1 MKRFLTDI
9 IYVICILICLIVIV
23 EVIQYYV
30 SDNNYSYKTKYI
42 MSHKD
47 SIEGL
52 VLGHSH
58 ALRGIDPALL
68 GKNVFN
74 NAESGKWIYYD
85 AIELSKYVP
94 VMSNLRFVIYPIGYD
109 MSQGYL
115 SCHYE
120 HDHHFEKEDN
130 HDYNIHMYAKYEH
143 IPYDRF
149 PLKLTAFSS
158 LLTDNL
164 AFEEIIG
171 HRDCDSLGF
180 EILDSTLHCGK
191 NWDTINLVHLP
202 DSEITKLPSI
212 YYNEYKRYLMNMA
225 SICNQ
230 YNVRFICI
238 TAPCYKTYINK
249 TSPRGIEMLYELID
263 SVETKYPIEY
273 YNYLSDKEF
282 RADSFYYDCS
292 HLNYIGAEH
301 FTKRLKKDLG
311 L

>member
-1 MKRFLTDI
+1 MKRFLKDI
-9 IYVICILICLIVIV
+9 VYVTCILICLIVAV

-42 MSHKD
+42 LNHRN

-52 VLGHSH
+52 ILGHSH
-58 ALRGIDPALL
+58 TLRGIDPVLL

-85 AIELSKYVP
+85 AKELSKYVP
-94 VMSNLRFVIYPIGYD
+94 LMSNLQYVIYPIGYD
-109 MSQGYL
+109 MPQGYL

-120 HDHHFEKEDN
+120 YDHHFKKEES

-158 LLTDNL
+158 FLTDNL
-164 AFEEIIG
+164 AYEEITG

-180 EILDSTLHCGK
+180 EILDSTIHCSI
-191 NWDTINLVHLP
+191 NWDTIHLVHLP
-202 DSEITKLPSI
+202 DSEITKLPSK
-212 YYNEYKRYLMNMA
+212 YYDEYKEYLTEMA
-225 SICNQ
+225 SICHQ
-230 YNVRFICI
+230 YNVRFVCV
-238 TAPCYKTYINK
+238 TTPCYKTYINK
-249 TSPRGIEMLYELID
+249 TSTRGIEMLYDLID
-263 SVETKYPIEY
+263 SVATKYPIEY
-273 YNYLSDKEF
+273 YNYLSDEEF

-292 HLNYIGAEH
+292 HLNYIGAKH
-301 FTKRLKKDLG
+301 FTKRLKNDLG

>member
-1 MKRFLTDI
+1 MKKFLKDI
-9 IYVICILICLIVIV
+9 IYVICIHIFLIVAV
-23 EVIQYYV
+23 EIIQYYV
-30 SDNNYSYKTKYI
+30 SDNNYSYKSKYI
-42 MSHKD
+42 MNHKD

-52 VLGHSH
+52 ILGHSH

-85 AIELSKYVP
+85 VKELSNYVP

-109 MSQGYL
+109 MPQGYL

-120 HDHHFEKEDN
+120 HDHYFKKEDS

-149 PLKLTAFSS
+149 PLKITAFSS
-158 LLTDNL
+158 FLTDNF
-164 AFEEIIG
+164 AFEEITG
-171 HRDCDSLGF
+171 HRDCDSLGY
-180 EILDSTLHCGK
+180 EILDSTIHCSI
-191 NWDTINLVHLP
+191 NWDTIHLVHLP
-202 DSEITKLPSI
+202 DSEITKLPSK
-212 YYNEYKRYLMNMA
+212 YYDEYKEYLTEMV
-225 SICNQ
+225 SICHQ
-230 YNVRFICI
+230 YNVRFVCV
-238 TAPCYKTYINK
+238 TTPCYKNYLNK
-249 TSPRGIEMLYELID
+249 TNKRGVEILDELVAEI
-263 SVETKYPIEY
+263 SKQHPIEY
-273 YNYLSDKEF
+273 YNYLSDEQF

-301 FTKRLKKDLG
+301 FTKRLKNDLG

>member
-1 MKRFLTDI
+1 MKRFLKDI
-9 IYVICILICLIVIV
+9 VYVTCILICLIVAV

-42 MSHKD
+42 FNHRN

-52 VLGHSH
+52 ILGHSH
-58 ALRGIDPALL
+58 TLRGIDPVLL

-85 AIELSKYVP
+85 AKELSKYVP
-94 VMSNLRFVIYPIGYD
+94 LMSNLQYVIYPIGYD
-109 MSQGYL
+109 MPQGYL

-120 HDHHFEKEDN
+120 YDHHFKKEES

-158 LLTDNL
+158 FLTDNL
-164 AFEEIIG
+164 AYEEITG

-180 EILDSTLHCGK
+180 EILDSTIHCSI
-191 NWDTINLVHLP
+191 NWDTIHLVHLP
-202 DSEITKLPSI
+202 DSEITKLPSK
-212 YYNEYKRYLMNMA
+212 YYDEYKEYLTEMA
-225 SICNQ
+225 SICHQ
-230 YNVRFICI
+230 YNVRFVCV
-238 TAPCYKTYINK
+238 TTPCYKTYINK
-249 TSPRGIEMLYELID
+249 TSTRGIEMLYDLID
-263 SVETKYPIEY
+263 SVATKYPIEY
-273 YNYLSDKEF
+273 YNYLSDEEF

-292 HLNYIGAEH
+292 HLNYIGAKH